1 MELSEIGSFPALHR
15 SLPWPWVAVD
25 ARRTRFAFAASE
37 RSIASCVLEA
47 GALKPGPSFAL
58 PADLCLPMHAAE
70 HGDHGGPPGLGAFAV
85 DGGGEMLALLGTVDE
100 ASVIVTLGANGEL
113 VRSTAAVVCGAG
125 FVARATAFDRS
136 GTRIWVSAESGSE
149 TALALLDAR
158 SHAVLGVVRS
168 APLPPPAFH
177 ELHVHPVD
185 DAVLLLAAC
194 GQEGTFARV
203 AGFTDGPPLSVA
215 TQLDAGSVPAGFVG
229 FSADAARVHLVEAD
243 ELRTHAW
250 PGLEELSAVELSD
263 DFVSS
268 YAGVVLGHRILVDG
282 HDGDDESD
290 AVMLF
295 DRSALRG
302 GRVRPPVPR
311 GMWVGRLGADA
322 LITVEAKGEP
332 ALVRVV
338 RLPELQN

>member
-1 MELSEIGSFPALHR
+1 MELSEIGSFQAFHR

-25 ARRTRFAFAASE
+25 ARRTRFAFAASD
-37 RSIASCVLEA
+37 RSIATCVLDA
-47 GALKPGPSFAL
+47 GVVKPGPTFSL
-58 PADLCLPMHAAE
+58 PLDLSLPTQAA
-70 HGDHGGPPGLGAFAV
+70 GDATPPGLRAFAV
-85 DGGGEMLALLGTVDE
+85 DGGGEMLALVGTVGE
-100 ASVIVTLGANGEL
+100 ASVVVSLGANGEL
-113 VRSTAAVVCGAG
+113 VRSTAATLLGPG
-125 FVARATAFDRS
+125 FVAQATAFDRS
-136 GTRIWVSAESGSE
+136 GTRIWVSADNGTE
-149 TALALLDAR
+149 TALALPDSR
-158 SHAVLGVVRS
+158 THAVHGVVRS

-203 AGFTDGPPLSVA
+203 AGFTDGAPLSVA
-215 TQLDAGSVPAGFVG
+215 TQLAAGSVPSGFVG
-229 FSADAARVHLVEAD
+229 FSSDAARVHLVEAD

-268 YAGVVLGHRILVDG
+268 YAGVVLGHRIFVDG

-295 DRSALRG
+295 DRSAIRG
-302 GRVRPPVPR
+302 ARVRPPVPR
-311 GMWVGRLGADA
+311 GMWVGRLGPDA